1 MKKLKNT
8 LKIKEIA
15 MRYIKNNYKEYILT
29 TLIFIIGLFIGVMF
43 VNNLNLDKTNIISDY
58 IIQFTNFLKQKE
70 QIDKS
75 ALFITSVKNNLILTI
90 MLWIAGTTIIGLPV
104 VLGIVLYRGFCLG
117 ITISSIALTFGI
129 KKGITFC
136 LISLFL
142 QNIFFIP
149 AIITIGVSSIK
160 LYKAI
165 IADRRKENIKIQII
179 SHTIVSLLMLL
190 ILIFSSFLENE
201 ISVEILKLFVKN
213 I

>member
-1 MKKLKNT
+1 MTSVRN
-8 LKIKEIA
+8 
-15 MRYIKNNYKEYILT
+15 
-29 TLIFIIGLFIGVMF
+29 
-43 VNNLNLDKTNIISDY
+43 NII
-58 IIQFTNFLKQKE
+58 L
-70 QIDKS
+70 
-75 ALFITSVKNNLILTI
+75 ALS
-90 MLWIAGTTIIGLPV
+90 LWTAGTTIIGMPV

-117 ITISSIALTFGI
+117 TTISSITLTFGI

-201 ISVEILKLFVKN
+201 ISVEVLKLFVKS